1 MTEAVLSEVE
11 GLTVSRAGHMGRL
24 VLDRP
29 RKLNA
34 LDAGLAQGISQAL
47 DAWRDDD
54 SVQVVL
60 IESSSARAFCAGGD
74 LRAIREA
81 LLAEGPQRA
90 FTLMDRAYDTMRQL
104 AAYPKPVVSFL
115 DGITMGGGVGLGC
128 HVSWRVVTERSVLA
142 MPETGIGLV
151 PDAGGSW
158 LLSRAQGLAGL
169 RLALTGGRMDARQ
182 AVAMGFA
189 DIHAPSEELDNLRAA
204 LAHTLPEQVFAS
216 MQAEGTAGAGVALPP
231 ELEQCYMAATVAEV
245 IERLKA
251 CDLPEARQDLEDMAR
266 ASPFS
271 LEAAWHGWH
280 RAREMDTLDAAFE
293 VERQLVQLVLERPDI
308 AEGIRARL
316 VDRDNAPVWQPARLE
331 DIPAPALQGVRAL

>member
-11 GLTVSRAGHMGRL
+11 GLTVSRVGHMGRL

-47 DAWRDDD
+47 DAWRGDD

-60 IESSSARAFCAGGD
+60 IESSSPRAFCAGGD

-81 LLAEGPQRA
+81 LLAQGVGRA
-90 FTLMDRAYDTMRQL
+90 FALMDRAYDTMRQL

-128 HVSWRVVTERSVLA
+128 HVPWRVVTERSALA

-158 LLSRAQGLAGL
+158 LLSRTQGLAGL
-169 RLALTGGRMDARQ
+169 RLALTGGRMDGAQ
-182 AVAMGFA
+182 AVAMGLA
-189 DIHAPSEELDNLRAA
+189 DIHIRSETLDSLRAA
-204 LAHTLPEQVFAS
+204 LAHTLPTQVFAAVEPDAS
-216 MQAEGTAGAGVALPP
+216 AGGGVVLPP
-231 ELEQCYMAATVAEV
+231 ALEQCYAAATVAEV
-245 IERLKA
+245 MERLEA
-251 CDLPEARQDLEDMAR
+251 CDLPEAGQDLEDMRR

-280 RAREMDTLDAAFE
+280 RARQVETLEAAFE
-293 VERQLVQLVLERPDI
+293 VERRLVRLVLERPDI
-308 AEGIRARL
+308 VEGIRARL
-316 VDRDNAPVWQPARLE
+316 VDRDNAPVWQPARLA
-331 DIPAPALQGVRAL
+331 DIPAPALQGLRAL

>member
-11 GLTVSRAGHMGRL
+11 GLTVSQVGHMGRL

-34 LDAGLAQGISQAL
+34 LDAGLAHGISAAL
-47 DAWRDDD
+47 DVWRDDD

-60 IESSSARAFCAGGD
+60 IESSSPRAFCAGGD

-81 LLAEGPQRA
+81 LLADGPERA
-90 FTLMDRAYDTMRQL
+90 FALMDRAYDTMRQL

-128 HVSWRVVTERSVLA
+128 HVPWRVVTERSVLA

-158 LLSRAQGLAGL
+158 LLSRTQGLAGL
-169 RLALTGGRMDARQ
+169 RLALTGGRMDAGQ
-182 AVAMGFA
+182 AVAMGLA
-189 DIHAPSEELDNLRAA
+189 DIHAPSETLDSLRDA
-204 LAHTLPEQVFAS
+204 LAHTLPAQVFAS
-216 MQAEGTAGAGVALPP
+216 MQVQGAAGLALPP
-231 ELEQCYMAATVAEV
+231 VLEQCYAAASVAEV
-245 IERLKA
+245 IERLQA
-251 CDLPEARQDLEDMAR
+251 CPLPEARQDLEDMGR

-280 RAREMDTLDAAFE
+280 RARALETLEAVFE
-293 VERQLVQLVLERPDI
+293 VERGLVQHVLERPDI

-316 VDRDNAPVWQPARLE
+316 VDRDNAPLWQPARLE
-331 DIPAPALQGVRAL
+331 DIPAHALHDLRAL

>member
-11 GLTVSRAGHMGRL
+11 GLAVSRVGHMGRL

-29 RKLNA
+29 KKLNA

-60 IESSSARAFCAGGD
+60 IESSSPRAFCAGGD

-81 LLAEGPQRA
+81 LLAQGVGRA
-90 FTLMDRAYDTMRQL
+90 FALMDRAYDTMRQL
-104 AAYPKPVVSFL
+104 ATYPKPVVSFL

-128 HVSWRVVTERSVLA
+128 HVPWRVVTERSVLA

-158 LLSRAQGLAGL
+158 LLSRTQGLAGL
-169 RLALTGGRMDARQ
+169 RLALTGGRMDGAQ
-182 AVAMGFA
+182 AVAMGLA
-189 DIHAPSEELDNLRAA
+189 DIHTHSEALDSLRAA

-216 MQAEGTAGAGVALPP
+216 VQSDAPAKAAVALSP
-231 ELEQCYMAATVAEV
+231 ELEQCYAAATVAEV
-245 IERLKA
+245 MERLQA
-251 CDLPEARQDLEDMAR
+251 CDLPQAQQDLEDMRR

-280 RAREMDTLDAAFE
+280 RARQVDTLDAAFD
-293 VERQLVQLVLERPDI
+293 VERSLVRLVLERPDI

-316 VDRDNAPVWQPARLE
+316 VDRDNAPVWQPARLA
-331 DIPAPALQGVRAL
+331 DIPAPVLQALHVL